1 MRVFSDH
8 LHADDELIPKRLSKK
23 LVVSSH
29 SFLLVAYFAL
39 FRQYNYLSGSLTM
52 IYFSSLWHWHHPKK
66 NSVARRVDIIFV
78 FHGMLCGSYHATF
91 LTNIFSIWIA
101 LVIVMVLGFVSNGII
116 FEHRCSSPVDN
127 NKQSLTR
134 YVVVQVL
141 SINLDA
147 TLPMTL
153 ERENAYQQS
162 VYAHMFFVHLL
173 PSAVSIYCLMYGH
186 PAIECL

>member
-1 MRVFSDH
+1 MEH
-8 LHADDELIPKRLSKK
+8 TNEELIPIRLGKK

-29 SFLLVAYFAL
+29 SFLLVAYFAM
-39 FRQYNYLSGSLTM
+39 FRKYNYLSGSLTM
-52 IYFSSLWHWHHPKK
+52 IYLSSLWHWHHPKK
-66 NSVARRVDIIFV
+66 NSVARKFDIICV
-78 FHGMLCGSYHATF
+78 LHGVLCGSYHATF
-91 LTNIFSIWIA
+91 LTNILSIWIA

-127 NKQSLTR
+127 NRKSLTR
-134 YVVVQVL
+134 HIFVQVL